1 MENDVADAAKDMKRF
16 NYLTSEINAVYHE
29 AALKLGLSDS
39 AMLILYTICNYGESC
54 MVSDICHLSGTSKQT
69 IHSALRKL
77 ELEELI
83 YLEKINGRK
92 KSVHLTEKGKT
103 LAEHTVV
110 RLIRMEN
117 EVFDAWT
124 EKERIRYLELTQR
137 FLNEMKE
144 RLSQL

>member
-1 MENDVADAAKDMKRF
+1 MENYVTKDMKRF
-16 NYLTSEINAVYHE
+16 NHLTSEIDAVYHE

-39 AMLILYTICNYGESC
+39 AMLILYTICNYGDSC

-69 IHSALRKL
+69 INSALRKL
-77 ELEELI
+77 ETDGLV
-83 YLEKINGRK
+83 YLENINGRK

-103 LAEHTVV
+103 VAEHTVV

-117 EVFDAWT
+117 EVFDSWT
-124 EKERIRYLELTQR
+124 ETERKMYLDLTQR

-144 RLSQL
+144 KLSKL